1 MKFVSLGEFQF
12 LSVANI
18 ATYISIVFCSI
29 YFSSIVCKQML
40 LLLGFGR
47 QPNPGAGSLNIQ
59 QILQSLKCASSKD
72 LFLHPPAFR
81 SEFIRYFYVI
91 PCKEMCLVVENILLT
106 SIAGEACLKF
116 LFHLIV
122 LNVS

>member
-1 MKFVSLGEFQF
+1 MSI
-12 LSVANI
+12 ANI
-18 ATYISIVFCSI
+18 ATYISVVFCST
-29 YFSSIVCKQML
+29 YLSSIVCKQML

-81 SEFIRYFYVI
+81 SEFIHYFYVI
-91 PCKEMCLVVENILLT
+91 PCKEMCPVENILT